1 MSLKGTTLLSIPH
14 DRKEKVRGNKTK
26 VRAGRGPGEG
36 ERWERCQRQVKRPER
51 VAAVGERRSRAV
63 GKESTGHRNRRRDIS
78 LAGAI
83 NSTPPRA
90 ASLGTFCADTES
102 TAPGRD
108 RQ

>member
-1 MSLKGTTLLSIPH
+1 MKAT
-14 DRKEKVRGNKTK
+14 
-26 VRAGRGPGEG
+26 G
-36 ERWERCQRQVKRPER
+36 ERWERCLWQMKRPER

-63 GKESTGHRNRRRDIS
+63 GKESTGHRNRRQDIS

-90 ASLGTFCADTES
+90 ASLGTFCAATES

-108 RQ
+108 PNRWDRAGTDQKGNR